1 MAMAAPS
8 GNPCARRPQSPTLCA
23 VNPGGAV
30 PLPPMPSGPDARA
43 ACCRRRRTCRSRR
56 ATARSMPAVHG

>member
-30 PLPPMPSGPDARA
+30 PPRQVPDGKQDGSA
-43 ACCRRRRTCRSRR
+43 APDRR
-56 ATARSMPAVHG
+56 